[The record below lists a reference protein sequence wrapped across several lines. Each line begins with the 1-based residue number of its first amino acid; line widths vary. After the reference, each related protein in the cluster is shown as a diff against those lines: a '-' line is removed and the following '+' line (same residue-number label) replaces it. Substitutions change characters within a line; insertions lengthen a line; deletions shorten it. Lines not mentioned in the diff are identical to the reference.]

1 MARMLF
7 DFECED
13 CSKVFE
19 DLVES
24 ETTALPCVA
33 CKGNSKR
40 LISAPRIDWLHMG
53 LDPAFPSAYERWG
66 NAKTVHH
73 KTDKG
78 TMHGGKAPN
87 LLMY

>member
-1 MARMLF
+1 MLF
-7 DFECED
+7 DFECSD

-19 DLVES
+19 ELVES
-24 ETTALPCVA
+24 KITVLPCVA
-33 CKGNSKR
+33 CKGNSTR
-40 LISAPRIDWLHMG
+40 LIAAPRIDWRRMG
-53 LDPAFPSAYERWG
+53 LDPAFPSCYERWG
-66 NAKTVHH
+66 DAQEVHK